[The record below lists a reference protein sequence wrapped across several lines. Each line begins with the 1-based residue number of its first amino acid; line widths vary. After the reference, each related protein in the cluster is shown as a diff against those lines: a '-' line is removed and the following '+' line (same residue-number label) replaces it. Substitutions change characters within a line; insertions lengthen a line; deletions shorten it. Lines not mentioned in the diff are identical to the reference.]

1 MTGQMT
7 RVISYNILD
16 LVAKAFV
23 GIFFWMYFTKVV
35 KI

>member
-1 MTGQMT
+1 MTGQVT

-23 GIFFWMYFTKVV
+23 GIFFDVFTKVV